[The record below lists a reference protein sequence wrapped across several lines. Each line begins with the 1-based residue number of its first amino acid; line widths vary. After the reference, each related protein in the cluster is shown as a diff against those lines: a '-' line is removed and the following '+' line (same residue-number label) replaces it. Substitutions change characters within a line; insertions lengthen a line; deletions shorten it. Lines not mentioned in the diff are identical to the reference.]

1 MTHPTL
7 SNVMARH
14 GLQGPLRLSAAVH
27 LAPAAPGDPAA
38 YAGEDSFTFVR
49 VKVTCAQ
56 GLSGNGFT
64 GRFCAAE
71 VAHLLNGALAEGM
84 KAGLPLPEMT
94 RKLNPRGMT
103 GVVVSAV
110 SALEVALWDLVGQ
123 HAGQSVAQLFGGRRA
138 SAPAHVTC
146 GFSALEQDAL
156 IAACQSEIEA
166 GAAGVKVLVAGKGR
180 TVAEDIARVQAVRQ
194 AIGQKADL
202 IADAN
207 CGWDL
212 QTAQTFLRG
221 VADVGLAWL
230 EEPLRGNDRHGLALL
245 AAEKIAPFG
254 AGQMEQTPDRFAL
267 LAEAGVSVLQPNAVF
282 AGGMEAA
289 AEVARQ
295 ARARGCTI
303 SPAGGWDL
311 INLQWMCGAMDSGA
325 VELHRAQTRIA
336 RLLCAD
342 PPRLQGGKL
351 HLPSAPGFG
360 LTPDESA
367 LAACRA

>member
-1 MTHPTL
+1 
-7 SNVMARH
+7 MAQH
-14 GLQGPLRLSAAVH
+14 GVQGPFRLSAAVH
-27 LAPAAPGDPAA
+27 LAPAAAGDPAP

-56 GLSGNGFT
+56 GQSGNGFT

-71 VAHLLNGALAEGM
+71 VAHLLNGALAEGLN
-84 KAGLPLPEMT
+84 AGISLPDLT

-103 GVVVSAV
+103 GVVVSAI

-123 HAGQSVAQLFGGRRA
+123 HSGQSVARLFGARRG

-146 GFSALEQDAL
+146 GFSAMERDAL

-180 TVAEDIARVQAVRQ
+180 SVADDIARVQAVRH
-194 AIGQKADL
+194 AIGREADL

-212 QTAQTFLRG
+212 PSAQTFLRG

-230 EEPLRGNDRHGLALL
+230 EEPLRGNDRHGLARL
-245 AAEKIAPFG
+245 AAENIAPLG
-254 AGQMEQTPDRFAL
+254 AGQMEQAPDRFAL
-267 LAEAGVSVLQPNAVF
+267 LAEAGVGVLQPNAVF

-295 ARARGCTI
+295 AHARGCAI

-311 INLQWMCGAMDSGA
+311 INLHWMCGAMDSGA

-336 RLLCAD
+336 RLICTE
-342 PPRLQGGKL
+342 PPRLQGGQL
-351 HLPSAPGFG
+351 QVSSAPGFG
-360 LTPDESA
+360 LSPDENA